1 MAARQLLSPT
11 RIGFFGILLRDSFYF
26 DAIVIIIFLDFSKF
40 LSKGFCQHSPD
51 VIRNL
56 QRFPPPPPTS
66 SSSFVLAGFFAIWM
80 RKVVAFI
87 SGLKL
92 HVGFSAGFF
101 VESFMGPT
109 TRDPLRDSL
118 WLTPLLEILFATGF
132 LASKEGD
139 FLCAAVSLLVSVCF
153 MFEVGFS
160 GDSLRFFGNR
170 QPWPLWSPE
179 SIAESI
185 NKCTQQIERD
195 EIKAGAS
202 SMASLP
208 PLMLWE
214 SQESYPSPFL
224 QDAAIPEKK
233 NSGKMKRQSIKKKSN
248 VEMAGIT

>member
-1 MAARQLLSPT
+1 
-11 RIGFFGILLRDSFYF
+11 
-26 DAIVIIIFLDFSKF
+26 
-40 LSKGFCQHSPD
+40 
-51 VIRNL
+51 
-56 QRFPPPPPTS
+56 
-66 SSSFVLAGFFAIWM
+66 M

-233 NSGKMKRQSIKKKSN
+233 NSKMKQNETPINQEEIECWDGRNHLERDLFSLRHGFGVFCIPFNRPVSSRAVHIIKRENSKRRKK
-248 VEMAGIT
+248 ETKAGRGRGAKRKGMAFKFLIGELAAFKSHPSR